1 MEKDSLG
8 CIKGRR
14 TVRRFADQAVSDEVL
29 RELLEAAVAAPTRY
43 DIQPWHFVTMRNK
56 FVQRQ
61 VADAMRIHPYLEAAA
76 VLVAVWGEPD
86 RSPTW
91 MMDCSAAIENLLL
104 AAHALDL
111 GGAWAGGPG
120 AVGFEAAE
128 AVLRREMDAPKDVRL
143 VSVVALGVPLEKPE
157 PHGKERWNRFRIHQ
171 SKWGSLWE

>member
-1 MEKDSLG
+1 MDSGSLG
-8 CIKGRR
+8 YIKGRR
-14 TVRRFADQAVSDEVL
+14 TVRRFTDQPVTDEL
-29 RELLEAAVAAPTRY
+29 MRELLEAAVAAPTRY
-43 DIQPWHFVTMRNK
+43 DIQPWHFVTLRNK

-61 VADAMRIHPYLEAAA
+61 VADAMRIHPYLESAP

-104 AAHALDL
+104 AANILGL

-120 AVGFEAAE
+120 AFGFEEGE
-128 AVLRREMDAPKDVRL
+128 AILRREMEAPKDVRL
-143 VSVVALGVPLEKPE
+143 VSVIAIGFPVEKPE

-171 SKWGSLWE
+171 SKWGYLWE